1 MANCW
6 HELLTVVPV
15 PRGHKPSGYNC
26 MRLEVLTAITIW
38 CSAALLWDVTPCILV
53 EMYRHFRIKCC
64 LHPRG
69 KTGSGEGSV
78 TGRYDNS
85 NESSFS
91 MKSGIIDEL
100 SDY

>member
-1 MANCW
+1 VLKSIPNKIVCK
-6 HELLTVVPV
+6 PV
-15 PRGHKPSGYNC
+15 
-26 MRLEVLTAITIW
+26 
-38 CSAALLWDVTPCILV
+38 PCILV

-91 MKSGIIDEL
+91 MKSGIMDEL
-100 SDY
+100 SDC